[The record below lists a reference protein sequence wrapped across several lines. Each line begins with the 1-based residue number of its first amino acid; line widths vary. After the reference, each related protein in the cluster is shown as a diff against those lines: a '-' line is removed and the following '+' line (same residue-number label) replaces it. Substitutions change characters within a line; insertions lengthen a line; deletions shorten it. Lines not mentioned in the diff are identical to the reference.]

1 MKPENPISSHWTLG
15 KAPVPVAISLF
26 CEGKEMEKFWET
38 KPLAELGRDE
48 WEALCDGCA
57 KCCVHKLEDEKTGEV
72 HYTCVACR
80 LLDVNTCRCMGYAD
94 RHELVPDCAV
104 LSADRPEN
112 FRWMPETCAY
122 RLLHE
127 GKPLPDWHPLLTGDP
142 ASVHG
147 HGASA
152 RKKLIPEFLA
162 GDRLEDFIVY
172 ET

>member
-1 MKPENPISSHWTLG
+1 MIP
-15 KAPVPVAISLF
+15 
-26 CEGKEMEKFWET
+26 FWKTKKLRELTET
-38 KPLAELGRDE
+38 E

-57 KCCVHKLEDEKTGEV
+57 KCCVHKLEDEATGEI

-80 LLDVNTCRCMGYAD
+80 MLDVNTCRCTDYPN
-94 RHELVPDCAV
+94 RHKTVPDCAV
-104 LSADRPEN
+104 LSADHPEH
-112 FRWMPETCAY
+112 FQWMPETCAY

-127 GKPLPDWHPLLTGDP
+127 GKPLPDWHPLITGDP
-142 ASVHG
+142 ASVHA

-162 GDRLEDFIVY
+162 GDDLEKFVVY